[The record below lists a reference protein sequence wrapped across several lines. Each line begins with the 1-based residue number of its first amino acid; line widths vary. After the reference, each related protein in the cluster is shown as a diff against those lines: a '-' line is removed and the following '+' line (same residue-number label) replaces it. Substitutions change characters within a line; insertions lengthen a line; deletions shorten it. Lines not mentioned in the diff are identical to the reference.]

1 MASLNQVSLN
11 QADHDPEQLTP
22 DSNEMWRNAY
32 ASASAS
38 AANPDNAATYEEGQ
52 LIGGRASRR
61 RSYKKRRHA
70 KRKSRKSR
78 KSRS

>member
-1 MASLNQVSLN
+1 MSSLN
-11 QADHDPEQLTP
+11 QADHEPAPEQLTP
-22 DSNEMWRNAY
+22 DFNRMWSNAEENAK
-32 ASASAS
+32 ALADAK
-38 AANPDNAATYEEGQ
+38 ANGVENPE
-52 LIGGRASRR
+52 LMGGRAASRR